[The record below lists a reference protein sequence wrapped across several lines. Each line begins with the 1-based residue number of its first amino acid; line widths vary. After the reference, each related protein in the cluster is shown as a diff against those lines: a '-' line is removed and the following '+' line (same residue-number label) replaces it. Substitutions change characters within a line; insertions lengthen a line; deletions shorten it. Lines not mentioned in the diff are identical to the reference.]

1 MISYLKKE
9 KISFLESS
17 ELRESDMIK
26 INLTL
31 ILTRISLIVIKNFV
45 KNLFNILWSSI
56 LGLICQIFFLKSVKI
71 LVLGHYLAI

>member
-1 MISYLKKE
+1 MISYLKKG

-26 INLTL
+26 INLSL

-56 LGLICQIFFLKSVKI
+56 LGLICQSFFLKVSKC
-71 LVLGHYLAI
+71 